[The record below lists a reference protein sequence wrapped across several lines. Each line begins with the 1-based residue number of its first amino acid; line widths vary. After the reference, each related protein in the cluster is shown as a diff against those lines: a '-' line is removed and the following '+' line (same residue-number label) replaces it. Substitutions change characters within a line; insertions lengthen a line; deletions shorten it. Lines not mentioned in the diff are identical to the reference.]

1 MNLAPAALLFGM
13 LRATLLALLL
23 ALLPHPAHA
32 RTTSSADRGPAF
44 LGGGGILPSGRHAVF
59 VIADT
64 ELSGYPVPLVG
75 WRVGLRDLVD
85 LGVEAGGN
93 DVALLARLHGKLL
106 LVEAGGQR
114 AFLGLRLRTEVKRH
128 RQSFGDLFRPIDD
141 LGLTFV
147 PEVSAALRLGA
158 RRQHAL
164 SYSAFYYF
172 DVDVRAGRDV
182 EHYILPALLGW
193 EWRFARRFHLG
204 LDAGVFF
211 ELLQPK
217 TAGEPLLKLQLL
229 LGMEL

>member
-1 MNLAPAALLFGM
+1 M
-13 LRATLLALLL
+13 LRVSLLLALLL
-23 ALLPHPAHA
+23 ASPLSALA
-32 RTTSSADRGPAF
+32 RSSADRGPAF
-44 LGGGGILPSGRHAVF
+44 LGGGGILPAGKHAVF

-75 WRVGLRDLVD
+75 WRVGLGDLADVG
-85 LGVEAGGN
+85 LEAGGN

-106 LVEAGGQR
+106 LFESGCRR
-114 AFLGLRLRTEVKRH
+114 AYLGLRLRTEVKRH

-141 LGLTFV
+141 LGLTVV
-147 PEVSAALRLGA
+147 PELSAALRLGA

-182 EHYILPALLGW
+182 EHYVLPALLGW
-193 EWRFARRFHLG
+193 EWRLARRFHLG
-204 LDAGVFF
+204 LEAGVFF